1 MSFIQELKIRKEHY
15 MGMPGSIE
23 QIRSNFHI
31 CNIINNEG
39 KQFCVAYGTCLLIR
53 TALTLSCISFT
64 GGD

>member
-39 KQFCVAYGTCLLIR
+39 K
-53 TALTLSCISFT
+53 
-64 GGD
+64 